1 MQPSQQKER
10 EELLYKNN
18 TNYMTSG
25 GGPYTLH
32 AQDIIYLERMN
43 KQSEDEKITID
54 VVFHSLILLYNKQSL
69 LTIDLYMQF
78 QNTCLNI
85 SWIFSLFLSK
95 ADPKM

>member
-1 MQPSQQKER
+1 
-10 EELLYKNN
+10 
-18 TNYMTSG
+18 MTSG
-25 GGPYTLH
+25 AGPYTLH

-43 KQSEDEKITID
+43 KQSEDEEITID
-54 VVFHSLILLYNKQSL
+54 GGFFHSLILLYYKQSL